1 MYRESRDEIIDTVLE
16 IGTWTNKKFLFL
28 KCFGFKSTTT
38 VSSIFLFIVFD
49 AGFTPYQAYFYIS
62 YFIVSLLQMN

>member
-1 MYRESRDEIIDTVLE
+1 MYCESRDEIIDTVLE
-16 IGTWTNKKFLFL
+16 IGTWSNKKFLFL
-28 KCFGFKSTTT
+28 KCFGFKSTT

-62 YFIVSLLQMN
+62 YFIVSLLQMH